1 MKWGHLKKNIP
12 ANCALGKKKKKPI
25 AQRAILKSMKLSSAG
40 WSFILMANV
49 RCASP
54 S

>member
-12 ANCALGKKKKKPI
+12 ANCALGKGKKKPI
-25 AQRAILKSMKLSSAG
+25 AQRAILKSVKLSSAG
-40 WSFILMANV
+40 RCFILMDNV
-49 RCASP
+49 CYASP